1 MRKAV
6 AGQQDLTFLLTLVN
20 ERVTVSRRVGLL
32 EPVMGDKRN
41 TQVTQLFL
49 TTELDRDRDF

>member
-6 AGQQDLTFLLTLVN
+6 AGQQDLTILLTLVN

-41 TQVTQLFL
+41 TQVTQPFFDHDSEFL
-49 TTELDRDRDF
+49 V